1 MMTYCSAVGRTPT
14 PGDNAEW
21 RDLLLGVHPSL
32 RRMRRFFRHVP
43 TDPRCKLCYSPY
55 AGVGGWIAQ
64 RFGFGRYPQNPQL
77 CNNCFTQASKHP
89 GGAEIEIS
97 VIFAD
102 IRGST
107 GLAESMPA
115 ADYSEAVARYVRIS
129 SRAVRGP
136 GGIVEKLLGDGI
148 IALFIPGFSGADHAA
163 KAVEAARTILREV
176 DVPVG
181 IGIHTGTAWVGFVG
195 GVDEVLDFTA
205 LGDAVNVASRLGS
218 EAGAGEILMS
228 VATAVAAG
236 VAVDALESR
245 RLELRGRSE
254 PLDAWVERVQA
265 ARPTAGVA

>member
-1 MMTYCSAVGRTPT
+1 MTYCSPVGTRPT

-32 RRMRRFFRHVP
+32 RRIRRFFRHVP

-55 AGVGGWIAQ
+55 AGIGGWIA
-64 RFGFGRYPQNPQL
+64 RRVGFGRYPQNPQL
-77 CNNCFTQASKHP
+77 CNNCFTQAAKHP

-97 VIFAD
+97 VMFAD

-115 ADYSEAVARYVRIS
+115 ADYSDAVARYVRTA
-129 SRAVRGP
+129 SRAIRAP

-181 IGIHTGTAWVGFVG
+181 VGIHTGPAWVGFVG

-218 EAGAGEILMS
+218 DAGAAEILMS
-228 VATAVAAG
+228 ATTAAAAG
-236 VAVDALESR
+236 VVVDALEAR

-254 PLDAWVERVQA
+254 PLDAWVERVSPAHPA
-265 ARPTAGVA
+265 AHAA

>member
-1 MMTYCSAVGRTPT
+1 MPVVSTEPQR
-14 PGDNAEW
+14 GDNPEW

-32 RRMRRFFRHVP
+32 RRMRGFFQHVP
-43 TDPRCKLCYSPY
+43 TDPRCKLCSSPY
-55 AGVGGWIAQ
+55 AGVGGWVAQ

-97 VIFAD
+97 VLFAD

-107 GLAESMPA
+107 GLAESMA
-115 ADYSEAVARYVRIS
+115 ASEYSEAVDRYVRSS

-148 IALFIPGFSGADHAA
+148 MALFIPGFSGADHAA
-163 KAVEAARTILREV
+163 KALLASRTILHQVE
-176 DVPVG
+176 VPVG
-181 IGIHTGTAWVGFVG
+181 IGVHTGSAWVGFVG
-195 GVDEVLDFTA
+195 GVDEVLEFTA

-228 VATAVAAG
+228 AATAAAAG
-236 VAVDALESR
+236 VATATLEPR
-245 RLELRGRSE
+245 RLALRGRSE
-254 PLDAWVERVQA
+254 PIDAWAEHVSAERPSASA
-265 ARPTAGVA
+265 A